1 MSDYTT
7 PTVSDESV
15 SNLAKVISSFYTEIS
30 GDVGNINEMLAEVI
44 TKHYSVNHEPQ
55 IELPFEKEYEYIKE
69 KVNKSLASS
78 NKKLDNFTHIFISGY
93 LPNGKTIH
101 PNSIEQDEN
110 GFTISK
116 YSQLYINGVP
126 YTSSD
131 YTCRAEEGGWEKLN
145 VLIISAPKTGTST
158 AKLELN
164 YADIPLKNFKMIV
177 FDDLE
182 EPVSPN
188 INSFLAED
196 IDTLKYIGNL
206 TWTYTGLCTLR
217 RLEVTKDI
225 IIINTMDCP
234 CIKELI
240 IPNVTN
246 VPNTS
251 SSSKG
256 NIVLCDISNVKGT
269 IGNLN
274 MANMGDL
281 KLKGSSIADSAF
293 NGARLGEVNIGNSCH
308 RIGYSAFGGSSIK
321 KLIGGLSL
329 TSLDTMSFSLCGSL
343 TEIIFNNSVPLNL
356 RDSSF
361 YSCSNLK
368 TVHFAYIAN
377 MDGSIFR
384 NCTSLTNLTF
394 IDKSISCNL
403 YFNASPV
410 ITEESC
416 LNIINA
422 LADNA
427 KVTIQLHSVVKNHM
441 ANDWYCKE
449 ENGKYVSC
457 AAEDEGA
464 VTQASAILARGG
476 TLA

>member
-1 MSDYTT
+1 MSDYST
-7 PTVSDESV
+7 PSVTDERTIK
-15 SNLAKVISSFYTEIS
+15 LAEA
-30 GDVGNINEMLAEVI
+30 INEFADDVRDRMINVQTMVQETLD
-44 TKHYSVNHEPQ
+44 KQYKVNHEPH

-78 NKKLDNFTHIFISGY
+78 HKNLDDFTHIFISGY

-101 PNSIEQDEN
+101 LNSIEQDKN
-110 GFTISK
+110 GFTVSK

-126 YTSSD
+126 YISD

-145 VLIISAPKTGTST
+145 VLIIGAPKMSPY
-158 AKLELN
+158 AARLDID
-164 YADIPLKNFKMIV
+164 YADISLKNFKMIV

-182 EPVSPN
+182 ESVSPN

-206 TWTYTGLCTLR
+206 AWTYTGLCPLR

-225 IIINTMDCP
+225 FTTITMDCP

-251 SSSKG
+251 NASKG
-256 NIVLCDISNVKGT
+256 NIVLCDILNVKGI

-274 MANMGDL
+274 WANIGDL
-281 KLKGSSIADSAF
+281 KLKCSSIGGGAF
-293 NGARLGEVNIGNSCH
+293 EGARLGDVNIGNSCQIISANAFVNS
-308 RIGYSAFGGSSIK
+308 RIK
-321 KLIGGLSL
+321 RLIGGLSL
-329 TSLDTMSFSLCGSL
+329 TKIDNSSFCGCSSL
-343 TEIIFNNSVPLNL
+343 TEVTFNNLVPLSLISNNIF
-356 RDSSF
+356 SG
-361 YSCSNLK
+361 CNNLK
-368 TVHFAYIAN
+368 NVHFSYIAN
-377 MDGSIFR
+377 MGGGIFY
-384 NCTSLTNLTF
+384 NCISLTNLTF

-403 YFNASPV
+403 YFNSSPV
-410 ITEESC
+410 VTEESC

-427 KVTIQLHSVVKNHM
+427 KVTVALHSVVKNHM

-457 AAEDEGA
+457 TAEDEGA
-464 VTQASAILARGG
+464 IKQTAALIARGG
-476 TLA
+476 TLS

>member
-1 MSDYTT
+1 MSDYST
-7 PTVSDESV
+7 PAVTDERTIK
-15 SNLAKVISSFYTEIS
+15 LAEA
-30 GDVGNINEMLAEVI
+30 INEFADDVRDRMINVQTMVQETLD
-44 TKHYSVNHEPQ
+44 KQYKVNHEPH

-78 NKKLDNFTHIFISGY
+78 HKNIDDFTHIFISGY

-101 PNSIEQDEN
+101 LKSIEQDEN
-110 GFTISK
+110 GLTLSK

-126 YTSSD
+126 YISD
-131 YTCRAEEGGWEKLN
+131 YTCRAEEGGWERLN
-145 VLIISAPKTGTST
+145 VLIIGAPKMIPYN
-158 AKLELN
+158 ARLDAD

-196 IDTLKYIGNL
+196 IDTLTYIGDL
-206 TWTYTGLCTLR
+206 KWTYTELCTIR
-217 RLEVTKDI
+217 RLEITKDI
-225 IIINTMDCP
+225 ITTGTMDCP

-251 SSSKG
+251 QGSKR

-281 KLKGSSIADSAF
+281 KLKGSSIAGSAF
-293 NGARLGEVNIGNSCH
+293 NGARLGEVNIGNSCPT
-308 RIGYSAFGGSSIK
+308 IGNAAFSNSTIK

-329 TSLDTMSFSLCGSL
+329 TKIDNGGSYGCSSL
-343 TEIIFNNSVPLNL
+343 TEVIFNNLLPLTMQQN
-356 RDSSF
+356 STF
-361 YSCSNLK
+361 AECSNLK
-368 TVHFAYIAN
+368 TVHFSYIAN
-377 MDGSIFR
+377 MNGNTFL

-403 YFNASPV
+403 FFNASSV

-427 KVTIQLHSVVKNHM
+427 KITVQLHSIVKNHM

-457 AAEDEGA
+457 TAEDEGA
-464 VTQASAILARGG
+464 IKQTAALIARGG

>member
-1 MSDYTT
+1 MSDYTS
-7 PTVSDESV
+7 PVVSDESID
-15 SNLAKVISSFYTEIS
+15 NLCSE
-30 GDVGNINEMLAEVI
+30 I
-44 TKHYSVNHEPQ
+44 TKLAGTTSNDIREIKDYVNKAITKEYTVNHEPK
-55 IELPFEKEYEYIKE
+55 IELPFEAEYGYIKN
-69 KVNKSLASS
+69 KVNRSLAG
-78 NKKLDNFTHIFISGY
+78 NKKLNNFTHIFISGY

-101 PNSIEQDEN
+101 YN
-110 GFTISK
+110 GLGQGESGNTVSK
-116 YSQLYINGVP
+116 YAGLYINGTQT
-126 YTSSD
+126 YTD

-145 VLIISAPKTGTST
+145 ILIISAPKTSTSA

-164 YADIPLKNFKMIV
+164 YADIPLKNFKMII

-206 TWTYTGLCTLR
+206 NWTYTGLCALR

-225 IIINTMDCP
+225 IITNTMDCP

-251 SSSKG
+251 SYTKG

-269 IGNLN
+269 IGNLDK
-274 MANMGDL
+274 ANIGDL
-281 KLKGSSIADSAF
+281 KLKCSSISKSAF
-293 NGARLGEVNIGNSCH
+293 SGARLGEVNIGNSCQ
-308 RIGYSAFGGSSIK
+308 RIGGYSFNTSNIK
-321 KLIGGLSL
+321 KLIGGS
-329 TSLDTMSFSLCGSL
+329 SL
-343 TEIIFNNSVPLNL
+343 TEIDNIAFEGCSSLTEVIFNNQFPLAMRSNAI
-356 RDSSF
+356 F
-361 YSCSNLK
+361 NNCSNLK
-368 TVHFAYIAN
+368 TVHFSYIAN
-377 MDGSIFR
+377 MNSNIFA

-394 IDKSISCNL
+394 VDKSISCSL

-422 LADNA
+422 IADNA
-427 KVTIQLHSVVKNHM
+427 KITVSLHSVVKNHM
-441 ANDWYCKE
+441 ANDWYCKK

-464 VTQASAILARGG
+464 IKQTAALIARGG

>member
-1 MSDYTT
+1 MSDYTS
-7 PTVSDESV
+7 PVVSDESI
-15 SNLAKVISSFYTEIS
+15 NKLCLEIS
-30 GDVGNINEMLAEVI
+30 ETARNTTEDIFNINSMLADVI
-44 TKHYSVNHEPQ
+44 YKHYTVNHEPQ
-55 IELPFEKEYEYIKE
+55 IELPFEAEYEYIKN
-69 KVNKSLASS
+69 KVNKSLAGS
-78 NKKLDNFTHIFISGY
+78 KKLDNFTHIFISGY

-101 PNSIEQDEN
+101 YNGLGQDESGN
-110 GFTISK
+110 TVSK
-116 YSQLYINGVP
+116 YAGLYINGTQT
-126 YTSSD
+126 YTD
-131 YTCRAEEGGWEKLN
+131 YTCRAEEDGWEKLN

-158 AKLELN
+158 AKLKID
-164 YADIPLKNFKMIV
+164 YADIPLKNFKMII

-188 INSFLAED
+188 INTFLAED

-206 TWTYTGLCTLR
+206 NWTYTGLCTLR

-225 IIINTMDCP
+225 ITTGTMDCP

-240 IPNVTN
+240 IPNATN

-251 SSSKG
+251 SSTKG
-256 NIVLCDISNVKGT
+256 NIILCDISNVKGV
-269 IGNLN
+269 IGYLAN
-274 MANMGDL
+274 ANMGDL
-281 KLKGSSIADSAF
+281 KLKGSSITGDAF
-293 NGARLGEVNIGNSCH
+293 NRARIGEINIGNSCQT
-308 RIGYSAFGGSSIK
+308 ISINAFNSSSVK
-321 KLIGGLSL
+321 KLIGGLFL
-329 TSLDTMSFSLCGSL
+329 TSIGTSAFQGCTSLIEVIFSNSSPLTMNSNA
-343 TEIIFNNSVPLNL
+343 IFNN
-356 RDSSF
+356 
-361 YSCSNLK
+361 CSNLK
-368 TVHFAYIAN
+368 NIHFSYIAN
-377 MDGSIFR
+377 MGAIFMG
-384 NCTSLTNLTF
+384 CTSLTNLTF

-422 LADNA
+422 IADNA
-427 KVTIQLHSVVKNHM
+427 KITVQLHSVVKNHM
-441 ANDWYCKE
+441 TNDWYCKE

>member
-1 MSDYTT
+1 M
-7 PTVSDESV
+7 
-15 SNLAKVISSFYTEIS
+15 
-30 GDVGNINEMLAEVI
+30 
-44 TKHYSVNHEPQ
+44 
-55 IELPFEKEYEYIKE
+55 
-69 KVNKSLASS
+69 
-78 NKKLDNFTHIFISGY
+78 
-93 LPNGKTIH
+93 
-101 PNSIEQDEN
+101 
-110 GFTISK
+110 
-116 YSQLYINGVP
+116 
-126 YTSSD
+126 
-131 YTCRAEEGGWEKLN
+131 
-145 VLIISAPKTGTST
+145 IISAPKTGTST

-164 YADIPLKNFKMIV
+164 YADIPLKNFKMII

-225 IIINTMDCP
+225 IIVNTMDCP

-256 NIVLCDISNVKGT
+256 NIVLCDISNVKGI

-274 MANMGDL
+274 KANMGDL
-281 KLKGSSIADSAF
+281 KLKGSSIGGGAF
-293 NGARLGEVNIGNSCH
+293 NGARLGEVNIGNSCQK
-308 RIGYSAFGGSSIK
+308 ISASSFNSSNIK

-329 TSLDTMSFSLCGSL
+329 TVIENVAFEGCSLL
-343 TEIIFNNSVPLNL
+343 TEVILNNSTPINLQNNAIFNN
-356 RDSSF
+356 
-361 YSCSNLK
+361 CSNLK
-368 TVHFAYIAN
+368 TVHFSYIGIMSN
-377 MDGSIFR
+377 IFL

-427 KVTIQLHSVVKNHM
+427 KVTVQLHSVVKNHM
-441 ANDWYCKE
+441 ANDWYCKT

-464 VTQASAILARGG
+464 IKQTEAILVRGG

>member
-1 MSDYTT
+1 MSDYAT
-7 PTVSDESV
+7 PSVSDESV
-15 SNLAKVISSFYTEIS
+15 ENLAKAINLFYTEIS
-30 GDVGNINEMLAEVI
+30 GDVGNINEMLTEAI

-55 IELPFEKEYEYIKE
+55 IEFPFEKEYEYIKE

-78 NKKLDNFTHIFISGY
+78 NKKLDNFTHVFISGY

-110 GFTISK
+110 GFTVSK

-131 YTCRAEEGGWEKLN
+131 YTCRAKEGGWEKLN
-145 VLIISAPKTGTST
+145 VLIIGAPKMSLY
-158 AKLELN
+158 AARLDID
-164 YADIPLKNFKMIV
+164 YADIPLKNFKMVV

-182 EPVSPN
+182 EPVNPD

-196 IDTLKYIGNL
+196 IDTLKYVGNL
-206 TWTYTGLCTLR
+206 NWTYTGLCTLR

-225 IIINTMDCP
+225 ITIGTMDCP

-251 SSSKG
+251 PGLKG
-256 NIVLCDISNVKGT
+256 NIVLLDISNVKGT
-269 IGNLN
+269 IGNL
-274 MANMGDL
+274 ASAKVGDL
-281 KLKGSSIADSAF
+281 KLKCSSIGIGAF
-293 NGARLGEVNIGNSCH
+293 SGARLGEVNIGNSCQT
-308 RIGYSAFGGSSIK
+308 ILGSAFSTSSIK
-321 KLIGGLSL
+321 KLIGGSFL
-329 TSLDTMSFSLCGSL
+329 TLIENAGFYECSSL
-343 TEIIFNNSVPLNL
+343 TEVIFNNLAPLSL
-356 RDSSF
+356 RNNIF
-361 YSCSNLK
+361 FNCSNLK
-368 TVHFAYIAN
+368 NIHFSYIAN
-377 MDGSIFR
+377 MGGGAFIG
-384 NCTSLTNLTF
+384 CTSLTNLHF

-422 LADNA
+422 IADGA
-427 KVTIQLHSVVKNHM
+427 KITVQLHSVVKNHM
-441 ANDWYCKE
+441 ANDWYCKLL
-449 ENGKYVSC
+449 GDKYVSC
-457 AAEDEGA
+457 AAGDEGA
-464 VTQASAILARGG
+464 VTQAAAILAKGG

>member
-7 PTVSDESV
+7 PAVSDESV

-69 KVNKSLASS
+69 KVNKSLAGS
-78 NKKLDNFTHIFISGY
+78 KKLDNFTHIFISGY

-101 PNSIEQDEN
+101 PNSIEEDEN
-110 GFTISK
+110 GITVSK

-145 VLIISAPKTGTST
+145 VLIICAPKMSPY
-158 AKLELN
+158 AARLDID

-182 EPVSPN
+182 EPVNPD

-196 IDTLKYIGNL
+196 IDTLKYVGSLN
-206 TWTYTGLCTLR
+206 WAYTGLCTLR

-225 IIINTMDCP
+225 ITTSTMDCP

-246 VPNTS
+246 VPNTNLS
-251 SSSKG
+251 TKG
-256 NIVLCDISNVKGT
+256 NIVLLDISNVKGT
-269 IGNLN
+269 IGNL
-274 MANMGDL
+274 ADAKIGDL
-281 KLKGSSIADSAF
+281 KLKGSSIAVKAF
-293 NGARLGEVNIGNSCH
+293 GGARLGEVSIGNSCQT
-308 RIGYSAFGGSSIK
+308 ISSSAFNSSSIK
-321 KLIGGLSL
+321 KLVGGLGL
-329 TSLDTMSFSLCGSL
+329 TQIVNDAFKDCISL
-343 TEIIFNNSVPLNL
+343 TEVIFNNSASLTMKDFVFNN
-356 RDSSF
+356 
-361 YSCSNLK
+361 CSNLK
-368 TVHFAYIAN
+368 NVHFSYVAN
-377 MDGSIFR
+377 IIGSAFLG
-384 NCTSLTNLTF
+384 CTSLTNLTF

-403 YFNASPV
+403 YLLASPV

-416 LNIINA
+416 LNIINSI
-422 LADNA
+422 ADNA
-427 KVTIQLHSVVKNHM
+427 KVTVALHSVVKNHM

-449 ENGKYVSC
+449 ENGKYISC

>member
-1 MSDYTT
+1 MSDYST
-7 PTVSDESV
+7 PAVTDERTI
-15 SNLAKVISSFYTEIS
+15 K
-30 GDVGNINEMLAEVI
+30 LAEAINKFSDDVQDRI
-44 TKHYSVNHEPQ
+44 INVQTMIQETLDKQYKVNHEPQ

-78 NKKLDNFTHIFISGY
+78 YKNLDDFAHIFISGY

-101 PNSIEQDEN
+101 PTSIEQDEN
-110 GFTISK
+110 RLTLSK

-126 YTSSD
+126 YNSD

-145 VLIISAPKTGTST
+145 VLIIGAPKMSSY
-158 AKLELN
+158 AARLDVD
-164 YADIPLKNFKMIV
+164 YADIPLKNFKMV
-177 FDDLE
+177 VSDDLE
-182 EPVSPN
+182 EIVNPD

-206 TWTYTGLCTLR
+206 RWTYTGLCTIR

-225 IIINTMDCP
+225 ITINTMNCH
-234 CIKELI
+234 CITELI

-246 VPNTS
+246 VPNTNP
-251 SSSKG
+251 SSKE
-256 NIVLCDISNVKGT
+256 NIVLCDISNVNGV
-269 IGNLN
+269 IDNLSG
-274 MANMGDL
+274 ANIGDL
-281 KLKGSSIADSAF
+281 KLKCSSINRDAF
-293 NGARLGEVNIGNSCH
+293 RGARLGEVNIGNTCQA
-308 RIGYSAFGGSSIK
+308 IGIGSFHSSSIK
-321 KLIGGLSL
+321 KLIGGLFLTGISDAAFESCSSL
-329 TSLDTMSFSLCGSL
+329 TDVV
-343 TEIIFNNSVPLNL
+343 FNNSNPLSIN
-356 RDSSF
+356 SNAIFSN
-361 YSCSNLK
+361 CSNLK
-368 TVHFAYIAN
+368 TVHFSYIAN
-377 MDGSIFR
+377 MGGIFGK
-384 NCTSLTNLTF
+384 CTSLTNLTF

-403 YFNASPV
+403 YLNASPV

-422 LADNA
+422 IADNA
-427 KVTIQLHSVVKNHM
+427 KVTVSLHSVVKNHM

-464 VTQASAILARGG
+464 IKQTEAFIARGG